1 MRPLIALLTG
11 GRSSRMG
18 TDKAQ
23 VTIEGETLL
32 ERVAG
37 VAGSVGDVVLV
48 GGPPAEGLER
58 IPDLRSGRLGPLAGL
73 EAALV
78 HGAGRDVILVGVD
91 QPFVRA
97 DTLRRLSEIAGDA
110 VVPIDNRWEQVTC
123 AVYRDRCLPAIQE
136 ALDTAEDL
144 AIITILANVGTTRV
158 ERHEW
163 TAWGEDGRSWYS
175 VDTPEALAA
184 GIARYEPTPG

>member
-1 MRPLIALLTG
+1 
-11 GRSSRMG
+11 MG
-18 TDKAQ
+18 TDKSQ

-58 IPDLRSGRLGPLAGL
+58 IPDRRSGRLGPLAGL

-144 AIITILANVGTTRV
+144 AIITVLARVATTRV
-158 ERHEW
+158 GRPEW
-163 TAWGEDGRSWYS
+163 SAWGEDGRSWFS

-184 GIARYEPTPG
+184 GVARYEPTPG